1 MVLNIPPFLNMPVLK
16 MWQGCE
22 YGRVLI
28 EHSEYSEHYQTFKM
42 ERFAKRIV
50 SECRRATRTFSGQGR
65 FHETCALR
73 QTREKKAPQANIFFS

>member
-50 SECRRATRTFSGQGR
+50 SEFRRATRTFSEQGR